1 MTLAELLSFL
11 GLAWSRLLIFPGGL
25 CAFVI
30 VWLIRTIEHR
40 RAPSI
45 AAPGC
50 TGAAT
55 LRGMGAATLRGMG
68 AAALRSLPGMG
79 AAALRSLPGMGAAA
93 LRSLPGPSP
102 LAASAVVLPWLG
114 VALLPLPLAAPLSRP
129 VDLVVIMALLE
140 WPRLLAISVDLHT
153 GERLRGMQRLA
164 AALNGYPPLA
174 LALILTA
181 EGTGTLESM
190 GLLRIPEGSVALWWF
205 WLGVGALILTLPP
218 LIEAGPFALDAP
230 DDLRFGM
237 RLRALGIVLIAALPG
252 IALLTRGGDNDWW
265 RIALPPLA
273 LTGVIWLVHRSTR
286 HHSAQR
292 WAHVYLILDVLLALA
307 LLAAGLLAL
316 RERLVV

>member
-1 MTLAELLSFL
+1 L

-30 VWLIRTIEHR
+30 VWLVGFLEQR
-40 RAPSI
+40 RAL
-45 AAPGC
+45 PG
-50 TGAAT
+50 T
-55 LRGMGAATLRGMG
+55 GAATLRGMG
-68 AAALRSLPGMG
+68 AAALR
-79 AAALRSLPGMGAAA
+79 A
-93 LRSLPGPSP
+93 LPGPSP

-181 EGTGTLESM
+181 EGTGTLESS
-190 GLLRIPEGSVALWWF
+190 GLLRIPEGTPALWWF
-205 WLGVGALILTLPP
+205 WIGVGALMLTLLP

-230 DDLRFGM
+230 DDLRFSM

-252 IALLTRGGDNDWW
+252 IALLTRGDGNEDWW

-273 LTGVIWLVHRSTR
+273 LTSAIWLVHRSTH

-316 RERLVV
+316 RERWA

>member
-55 LRGMGAATLRGMG
+55 LRGMGTATLRGMG
-68 AAALRSLPGMG
+68 AAALR
-79 AAALRSLPGMGAAA
+79 A
-93 LRSLPGPSP
+93 LPGPSP

-164 AALNGYPPLA
+164 AALNSYPPLA

-190 GLLRIPEGSVALWWF
+190 GLLRIPEGTSALWWF
-205 WLGVGALILTLPP
+205 WIGVGALILTLPP

-237 RLRALGIVLIAALPG
+237 RLRALGIVLITALPG
-252 IALLTRGGDNDWW
+252 IALLTRGGDEDWW

-273 LTGVIWLVHRSTR
+273 LTGAIWLVHRSTR

-292 WAHVYLILDVLLALA
+292 WAHVYLILDVLLTLA

>member
-1 MTLAELLSFL
+1 MTIAELLSFL

-30 VWLIRTIEHR
+30 VWLVGLLEQR
-40 RAPSI
+40 RISPI
-45 AAPGC
+45 ALPGC
-50 TGAAT
+50 TGAAA
-55 LRGMGAATLRGMG
+55 LRGMVAAT
-68 AAALRSLPGMG
+68 LRSLPG
-79 AAALRSLPGMGAAA
+79 S
-93 LRSLPGPSP
+93 SP

-181 EGTGTLESM
+181 EGTGTLESS
-190 GLLRIPEGSVALWWF
+190 GLLRIPEGTAVLWWF
-205 WLGVGALILTLPP
+205 WIGVGALILTLPP

-273 LTGVIWLVHRSTR
+273 LTGAIWLVHRSTR

-292 WAHVYLILDVLLALA
+292 WAHVYLILDVLLALS

>member
-50 TGAAT
+50 TGAAV
-55 LRGMGAATLRGMG
+55 
-68 AAALRSLPGMG
+68 LRSLRG
-79 AAALRSLPGMGAAA
+79 S
-93 LRSLPGPSP
+93 SP

-190 GLLRIPEGSVALWWF
+190 GLLRIPEGTPALWWF
-205 WLGVGALILTLPP
+205 WIGVGALILTLPP

-316 RERLVV
+316 RER

>member
-30 VWLIRTIEHR
+30 VWLVGFLEQR
-40 RAPSI
+40 RISPIAP
-45 AAPGC
+45 PGC
-50 TGAAT
+50 TGAAALRAFSIAS
-55 LRGMGAATLRGMG
+55 LRGTG
-68 AAALRSLPGMG
+68 AAALR
-79 AAALRSLPGMGAAA
+79 ALPGMGAAA

-129 VDLVVIMALLE
+129 VDLVVIIALLE
-140 WPRLLAISVDLHT
+140 WPRLLAITVDLHT

-190 GLLRIPEGSVALWWF
+190 GLLRIPEGTPALWWF
-205 WLGVGALILTLPP
+205 WIGVGALILTLPP

>member
-1 MTLAELLSFL
+1 M
-11 GLAWSRLLIFPGGL
+11 
-25 CAFVI
+25 
-30 VWLIRTIEHR
+30 
-40 RAPSI
+40 
-45 AAPGC
+45 
-50 TGAAT
+50 
-55 LRGMGAATLRGMG
+55 
-68 AAALRSLPGMG
+68 
-79 AAALRSLPGMGAAA
+79 
-93 LRSLPGPSP
+93 
-102 LAASAVVLPWLG
+102 
-114 VALLPLPLAAPLSRP
+114 ALLPLPLAAPLSRP

-181 EGTGTLESM
+181 EGTGTLESS
-190 GLLRIPEGSVALWWF
+190 GLLRIPEGTAALWWF
-205 WLGVGALILTLPP
+205 WIGVGALILTLPP
-218 LIEAGPFALDAP
+218 LLEAGPFALDAP

-273 LTGVIWLVHRSTR
+273 LTGAIWLVHRSTR

-316 RERLVV
+316 RER

>member
-30 VWLIRTIEHR
+30 VWLIGTIEHR
-40 RAPSI
+40 RALPI
-45 AAPGC
+45 ALPGC
-50 TGAAT
+50 TGAA
-55 LRGMGAATLRGMG
+55 ALRGMG
-68 AAALRSLPGMG
+68 AAALRGTGAAVLRALRGMG
-79 AAALRSLPGMGAAA
+79 AAALRA
-93 LRSLPGPSP
+93 LPGPSP

-114 VALLPLPLAAPLSRP
+114 VALLPLPLAAPLARP
-129 VDLVVIMALLE
+129 VDLVVIVALLE
-140 WPRLLAISVDLHT
+140 WPRLLAITVDLHT

-181 EGTGTLESM
+181 EGTGTLESV

-218 LIEAGPFALDAP
+218 LLEAGPFALDAP
-230 DDLRFGM
+230 DDLRFSM
-237 RLRALGIVLIAALPG
+237 RLRALGIVLVAALPG
-252 IALLTRGGDNDWW
+252 IALLTRGGNEEWW

-273 LTGVIWLVHRSTR
+273 LTGAIWLVHRNTR

-292 WAHVYLILDVLLALA
+292 WAHVYLILDVLLALV

>member
-30 VWLIRTIEHR
+30 VWLVGFLEQR
-40 RAPSI
+40 RISPIAP
-45 AAPGC
+45 PCC
-50 TGAAT
+50 T
-55 LRGMGAATLRGMG
+55 G
-68 AAALRSLPGMG
+68 AAALRAFSIASLRGTG

-102 LAASAVVLPWLG
+102 LTASAVVLPWLG

-129 VDLVVIMALLE
+129 IDLVVIIALLE
-140 WPRLLAISVDLHT
+140 WPRLLAITVDLHT

-190 GLLRIPEGSVALWWF
+190 GLLRIPEGTSALWWF
-205 WLGVGALILTLPP
+205 WIGVGALILTLPP

-237 RLRALGIVLIAALPG
+237 RLRALGIVLITALPG
-252 IALLTRGGDNDWW
+252 IALLTRGGDEDWW

>member
-30 VWLIRTIEHR
+30 VWLVGFLEQR
-40 RAPSI
+40 RISPIAP
-45 AAPGC
+45 PCC
-50 TGAAT
+50 TGAAA
-55 LRGMGAATLRGMG
+55 LRGMGAAVLR
-68 AAALRSLPGMG
+68 
-79 AAALRSLPGMGAAA
+79 GMGAAA

-129 VDLVVIMALLE
+129 VDLVVIIALLE
-140 WPRLLAISVDLHT
+140 WPRLLAITVDLHT

-181 EGTGTLESM
+181 EGTGTLESS

-218 LIEAGPFALDAP
+218 LIEAGPFAIDAP

-252 IALLTRGGDNDWW
+252 IALLTRGGDEDWW

-273 LTGVIWLVHRSTR
+273 LTGAIWLVHRSTR

-292 WAHVYLILDVLLALA
+292 WAHVYLILDVLLTLA

>member
-30 VWLIRTIEHR
+30 VWLVGFLEQR
-40 RAPSI
+40 RISPIAP
-45 AAPGC
+45 PCC
-50 TGAAT
+50 TGAAA
-55 LRGMGAATLRGMG
+55 LRGMGAAVLR
-68 AAALRSLPGMG
+68 
-79 AAALRSLPGMGAAA
+79 GMGAAA

-140 WPRLLAISVDLHT
+140 WPRLLAITVDLHT

-181 EGTGTLESM
+181 EGTGTLESS

-218 LIEAGPFALDAP
+218 LIEAGPFAIDAP

-252 IALLTRGGDNDWW
+252 IALLTRGGDEDWW

-273 LTGVIWLVHRSTR
+273 LTGAIWLVHRSTR

-292 WAHVYLILDVLLALA
+292 WAHVYLILDVLLTLA